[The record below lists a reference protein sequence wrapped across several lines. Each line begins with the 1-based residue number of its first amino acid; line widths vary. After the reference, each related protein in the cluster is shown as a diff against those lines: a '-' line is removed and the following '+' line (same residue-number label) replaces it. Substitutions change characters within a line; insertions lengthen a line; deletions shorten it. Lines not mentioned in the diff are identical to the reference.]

1 MKLKKIDLNA
11 MMEVSFFCFPNL
23 GVFLCLWKVVHVV
36 VYVFLLFVTF
46 CIFGIFPVY
55 DRRIR
60 SIKSN

>member
-11 MMEVSFFCFPNL
+11 MMEVSFIFAFPI
-23 GVFLCLWKVVHVV
+23 FLYLWKVVHVV

-46 CIFGIFPVY
+46 CILGMFLVY
-55 DRRIR
+55 RRIR